1 MRILICDDEIYVRE
15 ETVET
20 VKLAYPEADCF
31 DTGDVEEALSYVK
44 ESYPDIALLDIEMPG
59 VDGLTMAKQI
69 KQISPDT
76 NIIFVTAYSQYA
88 VDAFAIYASGYLLK
102 PLTVETVRQA
112 FQNLRIP
119 VRMEEPKI
127 VVRCFGSFEVF
138 YKGKPLVFAR
148 SRAKELFAYLVDLR
162 GASAN
167 TTELC
172 AALWEDSTEA
182 QRNKHYLRNLMGDIK
197 KTLASIGMENVL
209 VTMRNSFS
217 INPDKIDCDYY
228 RFLANDPLARNEYHG
243 EYMKQY
249 SWAES
254 SFKF

>member
-31 DTGDVEEALSYVK
+31 DTGDAEEALAYVK

-59 VDGLTMAKQI
+59 MDGLTMAKQI

-76 NIIFVTAYSQYA
+76 NIIFVTAYSKYA
-88 VDAFAIYASGYLLK
+88 VDAFSLYVSGYLLK
-102 PLTVETVRQA
+102 PLTVEAVRQA

-138 YKGKPLVFAR
+138 YNGKPLVFAR
-148 SRAKELFAYLVDLR
+148 SKAKELFAYLVDLR
-162 GASAN
+162 GTSAN
-167 TTELC
+167 TTQLC
-172 AALWEDSTEA
+172 GVLWEDSMEA
-182 QRNKHYLRNLMGDIK
+182 QKNRHYL
-197 KTLASIGMENVL
+197 
-209 VTMRNSFS
+209 
-217 INPDKIDCDYY
+217 
-228 RFLANDPLARNEYHG
+228 
-243 EYMKQY
+243 
-249 SWAES
+249 
-254 SFKF
+254 